1 MHKRV
6 QLCAQTGLK
15 LCAQKAQSSVHKRLK
30 ALCTRRRIPGS
41 VHTRVQALCTKGS
54 KLCAHKGSSSVHT
67 RVQALCTKG
76 SKLCAQA
83 RVQLCAQKAQSSV
96 HKRVQALCTGKGPS
110 SVHTRAQA
118 LCTGRGSALCTHRRI
133 PGSVHTQEDSGL
145 CAHTGRFRALCTKGF
160 KLCAHK
166 GSSSVHKRLKALCTG
181 KGSAL
186 CTKGSKLCA
195 QTRVQL
201 CAQAGAPSSVYKRV
215 QALCTGKGSA
225 LCTGKGSALC
235 TGKGSALCTG
245 KGSALCTKGF
255 YLQKHTAFKLSDRT
269 SLSSTVFYNPLPRHI
284 HGKSNSFSA
293 SLGAKSILEK
303 GLSTYFAESPL
314 DFSVFLDFKSAKSTS
329 VHREHLQK
337 RLYPVFLPEPELPHL
352 LQQSPSC
359 YFCTGAGYSFAL
371 KSA

>member
-1 MHKRV
+1 M
-6 QLCAQTGLK
+6 
-15 LCAQKAQSSVHKRLK
+15 LK
-30 ALCTRRRIPGS
+30 ALCTGKGS
-41 VHTRVQALCTKGS
+41 ALCTGRGSALYTGKGS
-54 KLCAHKGSSSVHT
+54 
-67 RVQALCTKG
+67 ALCTKG

-83 RVQLCAQKAQSSV
+83 
-96 HKRVQALCTGKGPS
+96 GGF
-110 SVHTRAQA
+110 QA
-118 LCTGRGSALCTHRRI
+118 LCTGRGSALYTGKGSALCTGK
-133 PGSVHTQEDSGL
+133 GSAL
-145 CAHTGRFRALCTKGF
+145 CTKGSKLCVQARLQALCTKGF

-166 GSSSVHKRLKALCTG
+166 GSSSVHKRVQALCTG

-186 CTKGSKLCA
+186 CTKGLSSVHKRA
-195 QTRVQL
+195 QL
-201 CAQAGAPSSVYKRV
+201 CAQAGAPSSVYRQGFKLCAQKAPSSVHRQGFSSVYTQEDSGFCAQKGSSSVHKRV
-215 QALCTGKGSA
+215 QALCT
-225 LCTGKGSALC
+225 
-235 TGKGSALCTG
+235 
-245 KGSALCTKGF
+245 KGF
-255 YLQKHTAFKLSDRT
+255 KLCAHAGGLLVKNRVFELSDRT

>member
-1 MHKRV
+1 MHRQGFSSV
-6 QLCAQTGLK
+6 HRQGLQALCTGRGSK
-15 LCAQKAQSSVHKRLK
+15 LCAQAGAPSSVHRQGLQALCTGKGSSSVHTQEVSKLCAHKGSALCTQGLK
-30 ALCTRRRIPGS
+30 ALCTHRRIPGSVHRQGFSSVHTRAQALCTRRRIPSSVYTQEDSKLCVHTGGFRALCTRRRIPGS
-41 VHTRVQALCTKGS
+41 VHTRA
-54 KLCAHKGSSSVHT
+54 
-67 RVQALCTKG
+67 
-76 SKLCAQA
+76 
-83 RVQLCAQKAQSSV
+83 
-96 HKRVQALCTGKGPS
+96 QALCTGKGPS

-118 LCTGRGSALCTHRRI
+118 LCTGRGSKLCVQAR
-133 PGSVHTQEDSGL
+133 VQ
-145 CAHTGRFRALCTKGF
+145 ALCTKGF
-160 KLCAHK
+160 KLCAHAGGLLVK
-166 GSSSVHKRLKALCTG
+166 N
-181 KGSAL
+181 
-186 CTKGSKLCA
+186 
-195 QTRVQL
+195 RV
-201 CAQAGAPSSVYKRV
+201 
-215 QALCTGKGSA
+215 
-225 LCTGKGSALC
+225 
-235 TGKGSALCTG
+235 
-245 KGSALCTKGF
+245 F
-255 YLQKHTAFKLSDRT
+255 ELSNCT

>member
-1 MHKRV
+1 MHTRA
-6 QLCAQTGLK
+6 QALCTGRGSK
-15 LCAQKAQSSVHKRLK
+15 LCAQ
-30 ALCTRRRIPGS
+30 
-41 VHTRVQALCTKGS
+41 KGS
-54 KLCAHKGSSSVHT
+54 KLCA
-67 RVQALCTKG
+67 QKG
-76 SKLCAQA
+76 SKLCAQARVQLCAQA

-96 HKRVQALCTGKGPS
+96 HRQGLQALCTGKGS
-110 SVHTRAQA
+110 S
-118 LCTGRGSALCTHRRI
+118 
-133 PGSVHTQEDSGL
+133 SVHTQEDSGL
-145 CAHTGRFRALCTKGF
+145 CAHAGGLLVKN
-160 KLCAHK
+160 
-166 GSSSVHKRLKALCTG
+166 
-181 KGSAL
+181 
-186 CTKGSKLCA
+186 
-195 QTRVQL
+195 RV
-201 CAQAGAPSSVYKRV
+201 
-215 QALCTGKGSA
+215 
-225 LCTGKGSALC
+225 
-235 TGKGSALCTG
+235 
-245 KGSALCTKGF
+245 F
-255 YLQKHTAFKLSDRT
+255 ELSDRT

>member
-1 MHKRV
+1 MHRQGFSSVHRQGFSSVHKRLQALCTGKAPSSVHKRV
-6 QLCAQTGLK
+6 QALCTQGLK
-15 LCAQKAQSSVHKRLK
+15 LCAQKGSSSVHRQGFSSVHKRAQLCAQK
-30 ALCTRRRIPGS
+30 GSALCTGR
-41 VHTRVQALCTKGS
+41 GS
-54 KLCAHKGSSSVHT
+54 KLCVQA

-83 RVQLCAQKAQSSV
+83 RVQLCVHTGGFRVLCTKGFKLCAQKGSSSV
-96 HKRVQALCTGKGPS
+96 HKRVQALCT
-110 SVHTRAQA
+110 R
-118 LCTGRGSALCTHRRI
+118 RRI
-133 PGSVHTQEDSGL
+133 PGSVHTQEDS
-145 CAHTGRFRALCTKGF
+145 
-160 KLCAHK
+160 KLCAHAGGLLVK
-166 GSSSVHKRLKALCTG
+166 N
-181 KGSAL
+181 
-186 CTKGSKLCA
+186 
-195 QTRVQL
+195 RV
-201 CAQAGAPSSVYKRV
+201 
-215 QALCTGKGSA
+215 
-225 LCTGKGSALC
+225 
-235 TGKGSALCTG
+235 
-245 KGSALCTKGF
+245 F
-255 YLQKHTAFKLSDRT
+255 ELSDRT

>member
-1 MHKRV
+1 MHR
-6 QLCAQTGLK
+6 QGF
-15 LCAQKAQSSVHKRLK
+15 SSVHTRAQALCTRRRIPSSVYTQEDSKLCVHTGGFR

-41 VHTRVQALCTKGS
+41 VHTRA
-54 KLCAHKGSSSVHT
+54 
-67 RVQALCTKG
+67 
-76 SKLCAQA
+76 
-83 RVQLCAQKAQSSV
+83 
-96 HKRVQALCTGKGPS
+96 QALCTGKGPS

-118 LCTGRGSALCTHRRI
+118 LCTGRGSKLCVQAR
-133 PGSVHTQEDSGL
+133 VQ
-145 CAHTGRFRALCTKGF
+145 ALCTKGF
-160 KLCAHK
+160 KLCAQARLQALCTGRGSKLCAQARVQLCAHK
-166 GSSSVHKRLKALCTG
+166 GSSSVHKRA
-181 KGSAL
+181 
-186 CTKGSKLCA
+186 
-195 QTRVQL
+195 QL
-201 CAQAGAPSSVYKRV
+201 CAQAGVQLCAQTGLKLCAHKAQSSVHTRV
-215 QALCTGKGSA
+215 Q
-225 LCTGKGSALC
+225 
-235 TGKGSALCTG
+235 
-245 KGSALCTKGF
+245 ALCTKGF

-352 LQQSPSC
+352 LQQSPSDC
-359 YFCTGAGYSFAL
+359 FCTVAGYNFAL

>member
-1 MHKRV
+1 MH
-6 QLCAQTGLK
+6 T
-15 LCAQKAQSSVHKRLK
+15 QKDSE
-30 ALCTRRRIPGS
+30 
-41 VHTRVQALCTKGS
+41 
-54 KLCAHKGSSSVHT
+54 LCAHTGGF
-67 RVQALCTKG
+67 QALCTKG
-76 SKLCAQA
+76 SKLCAQ
-83 RVQLCAQKAQSSV
+83 KAQ
-96 HKRVQALCTGKGPS
+96 S

-118 LCTGRGSALCTHRRI
+118 LCTG
-133 PGSVHTQEDSGL
+133 
-145 CAHTGRFRALCTKGF
+145 
-160 KLCAHK
+160 
-166 GSSSVHKRLKALCTG
+166 

-186 CTKGSKLCA
+186 CTQGLK
-195 QTRVQL
+195 L
-201 CAQAGAPSSVYKRV
+201 CAQAGAPSSVYRQGFKLCAQARV
-215 QALCTGKGSA
+215 QLCAHTGGFRALCTQGLK
-225 LCTGKGSALC
+225 LCAQKAQ
-235 TGKGSALCTG
+235 
-245 KGSALCTKGF
+245 ALCTKGF

-269 SLSSTVFYNPLPRHI
+269 SLSSTVFYNPLPRHT
-284 HGKSNSFSA
+284 HDKSNYFSA

>member
-1 MHKRV
+1 MHTQEVFRALCTHRRFSG
-6 QLCAQTGLK
+6 LCAPQEDSK
-15 LCAQKAQSSVHKRLK
+15 LCAHTGGFQ

-41 VHTRVQALCTKGS
+41 VHTQEDS
-54 KLCAHKGSSSVHT
+54 KLCAHAGGLLVKN
-67 RVQALCTKG
+67 RVF
-76 SKLCAQA
+76 
-83 RVQLCAQKAQSSV
+83 
-96 HKRVQALCTGKGPS
+96 
-110 SVHTRAQA
+110 
-118 LCTGRGSALCTHRRI
+118 
-133 PGSVHTQEDSGL
+133 E
-145 CAHTGRFRALCTKGF
+145 
-160 KLCAHK
+160 
-166 GSSSVHKRLKALCTG
+166 
-181 KGSAL
+181 
-186 CTKGSKLCA
+186 
-195 QTRVQL
+195 
-201 CAQAGAPSSVYKRV
+201 
-215 QALCTGKGSA
+215 
-225 LCTGKGSALC
+225 
-235 TGKGSALCTG
+235 
-245 KGSALCTKGF
+245 
-255 YLQKHTAFKLSDRT
+255 LSDRT